1 VTSIDANI
9 QSIVEEKIKDW
20 NEKYRDNYYK
30 GTGSINTAAIV
41 MNPNNG
47 EILAMADYPN
57 VDLNNPRDLTK
68 YYTEEQLKKMTD
80 QEKLDTLNDL
90 WNNYCVSNTYE
101 PGSTFKPFTI
111 SAGLETGVLTGN
123 ENYVCGGVM
132 HVGDHDIHCSNR
144 SGHGPETGKFM

>member
-1 VTSIDANI
+1 
-9 QSIVEEKIKDW
+9 
-20 NEKYRDNYYK
+20 
-30 GTGSINTAAIV
+30 
-41 MNPNNG
+41 
-47 EILAMADYPN
+47 
-57 VDLNNPRDLTK
+57 
-68 YYTEEQLKKMTD
+68 MTD

-144 SGHGPETGKFM
+144 SGHGPETLKQALENSCNVALMQIGASIGTRGILQISEAVRIWRIYRNRSARRRRNQRAVIYTGDDGSGQSCDERIWSEL

>member
-1 VTSIDANI
+1 
-9 QSIVEEKIKDW
+9 
-20 NEKYRDNYYK
+20 
-30 GTGSINTAAIV
+30 
-41 MNPNNG
+41 
-47 EILAMADYPN
+47 
-57 VDLNNPRDLTK
+57 
-68 YYTEEQLKKMTD
+68 MTN

-144 SGHGPETGKFM
+144 SGHGPESLKQSLENSCNVALMQIGASIGIRGCSDLANIQESICQEKEKPAGCYIHRRRWIRPVLRRTHLVRTLMSR